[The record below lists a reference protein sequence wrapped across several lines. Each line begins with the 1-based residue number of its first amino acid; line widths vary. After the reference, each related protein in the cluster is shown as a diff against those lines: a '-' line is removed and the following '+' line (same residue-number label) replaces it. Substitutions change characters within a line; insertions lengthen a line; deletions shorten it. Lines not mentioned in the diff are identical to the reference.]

1 MDELENDKMIYWVV
15 FFVILIILAV
25 VGHYYVFS
33 YADTKEKEREEVVEE
48 VIDLDKYIGVWQ
60 LFGDDE
66 LPLQEV
72 LVNVIDGSTIT
83 FDYYVKDVAYFE
95 SQTASLEDD
104 TATFS
109 MSDKDNNGSISGK
122 MTFRHNKVYF
132 VISSSDIDGVI
143 AGTYQFTDMGE
154 ESLLD

>member
-109 MSDKDNNGSISGK
+109 MSDKDNNGFVSGK
-122 MTFRHNKVYF
+122 ITFRHNKVYF